1 MRSVF
6 KKTLAAGIA
15 AALTAGMLAGCGA
28 SAPKL
33 DGTRTALVVNGQEV
47 TLGTMSFY
55 AKFQQAMT
63 ASYYAMYGMTGE
75 IFDTVADSV
84 GKTVGESMKEQIADS
99 VTEMLLLEQHAAD
112 YGVSLTDE
120 EKAAI
125 EAAAQDYVDK
135 NDEETRGRIGASKED
150 VARLM
155 ELQTIQSKMMTPIG
169 DEVDQ
174 NVDDAEAQQSKVTFV
189 TVPMLTKANDETAS
203 EELEATEIDKESE
216 TNLQRKAD
224 AEAILAKLAAE
235 ADPASADIDAL
246 AKEVG
251 ETYGASTGQFST
263 NDITDTYL
271 DENLVAAVQGLKDG
285 EVVDHVVESS
295 AGRSYYVI
303 RLDSTNDAELT
314 ESKRATILNTRKSD
328 HFSEV
333 VEGWKGE
340 ASIEL
345 KEDVWAEVTI
355 TDSNIVQIVS
365 EEAESQAE
373 TPEDAASAAESTAES
388 TAESAAES
396 AAESTAP

>member
-75 IFDTVADSV
+75 IFDTVADSE

-203 EELEATEIDKESE
+203 EELEDTEIDKESE
-216 TNLQRKAD
+216 TNL
-224 AEAILAKLAAE
+224 
-235 ADPASADIDAL
+235 
-246 AKEVG
+246 
-251 ETYGASTGQFST
+251 
-263 NDITDTYL
+263 
-271 DENLVAAVQGLKDG
+271 
-285 EVVDHVVESS
+285 
-295 AGRSYYVI
+295 
-303 RLDSTNDAELT
+303 
-314 ESKRATILNTRKSD
+314 
-328 HFSEV
+328 
-333 VEGWKGE
+333 
-340 ASIEL
+340 
-345 KEDVWAEVTI
+345 
-355 TDSNIVQIVS
+355 
-365 EEAESQAE
+365 
-373 TPEDAASAAESTAES
+373 
-388 TAESAAES
+388 
-396 AAESTAP
+396 

>member
-1 MRSVF
+1 
-6 KKTLAAGIA
+6 
-15 AALTAGMLAGCGA
+15 
-28 SAPKL
+28 
-33 DGTRTALVVNGQEV
+33 
-47 TLGTMSFY
+47 
-55 AKFQQAMT
+55 
-63 ASYYAMYGMTGE
+63 
-75 IFDTVADSV
+75 
-84 GKTVGESMKEQIADS
+84 
-99 VTEMLLLEQHAAD
+99 
-112 YGVSLTDE
+112 
-120 EKAAI
+120 
-125 EAAAQDYVDK
+125 
-135 NDEETRGRIGASKED
+135 
-150 VARLM
+150 M

-203 EELEATEIDKESE
+203 EELEDTEIDKESE

-314 ESKRATILNTRKSD
+314 ESKRATILKTRKSD

-396 AAESTAP
+396 VAESTAP

>member
-1 MRSVF
+1 MKSVF
-6 KKTLAAGIA
+6 RKTLAAGIA

-63 ASYYAMYGMTGE
+63 ASYYAMFGMTGE
-75 IFDTVADSV
+75 IFDTVTGSE
-84 GKTVGESMKEQIADS
+84 GKTVGESMKEQVADS
-99 VTEMLLLEQHAAD
+99 VTEMVLLEQHAAD

-125 EAAAQDYVDK
+125 DAAAQDYIDK

-150 VARLM
+150 VVRLM
-155 ELQTIQSKMMTPIG
+155 ELQTIQSKMLVPIG
-169 DEVDQ
+169 EEVDQ
-174 NVDDAEAQQSKVTFV
+174 NVDDAEAQQAKVTFV
-189 TVPMLTKANDETAS
+189 AVSMLTKASDETAS
-203 EELEATEIDKESE
+203 EELEDTEIDRESE

-224 AEAILAKLAAE
+224 AEAILAKLLAAE
-235 ADPASADIDAL
+235 DPASADINAL

-251 ETYGASTGQFST
+251 ENYSASTGQFSA

-285 EVVDHVVESS
+285 EAVDHVVENS
-295 AGRSYYVI
+295 AGSSYYVI
-303 RLDSTNDAELT
+303 RLDSMNDAELT
-314 ESKRATILNTRKSD
+314 ESRKASILSTRKSD
-328 HFSEV
+328 HLNEV
-333 VEGWKGE
+333 LEGWRGE
-340 ASIEL
+340 SAVEL

-365 EEAESQAE
+365 EEESQAE
-373 TPEDAASAAESTAES
+373 TAEDTASAPES

-396 AAESTAP
+396 AAQ

>member
-1 MRSVF
+1 MKSVF
-6 KKTLAAGIA
+6 RKTLAAGIA

-63 ASYYAMYGMTGE
+63 ASYYAMFGRTGE
-75 IFDTVADSV
+75 IFDTVTGSE
-84 GKTVGESMKEQIADS
+84 GKTVGESMKEQVADS
-99 VTEMLLLEQHAAD
+99 VTEMVLLEQHAAD

-125 EAAAQDYVDK
+125 DAAAQDYIDK

-150 VARLM
+150 VVRLM
-155 ELQTIQSKMMTPIG
+155 ELQTIQSKMLVPIG
-169 DEVDQ
+169 EEVDQ
-174 NVDDAEAQQSKVTFV
+174 NVDDAEAQQAKVTFV
-189 TVPMLTKANDETAS
+189 AVSMLTKASDETAS
-203 EELEATEIDKESE
+203 EELEDTEIDRESE

-224 AEAILAKLAAE
+224 AEAILAKLLAAE
-235 ADPASADIDAL
+235 DPASADINAL

-251 ETYGASTGQFST
+251 KNYSASTGQFSA
-263 NDITDTYL
+263 NDITDTSL

-285 EVVDHVVESS
+285 EAVDHVVENS
-295 AGRSYYVI
+295 AGSSYYVI
-303 RLDSTNDAELT
+303 RLDSMNDAELT
-314 ESKRATILNTRKSD
+314 ESRKASILSTRKSD
-328 HFSEV
+328 HLNEV
-333 VEGWKGE
+333 LEGWRGE
-340 ASIEL
+340 SAVEL

-365 EEAESQAE
+365 EEESQAE
-373 TPEDAASAAESTAES
+373 TAEDTASAPES

-396 AAESTAP
+396 AAQ

>member
-75 IFDTVADSV
+75 IFDTVADSE

-203 EELEATEIDKESE
+203 EELEDTEIDKESE

-271 DENLVAAVQGLKDG
+271 DEKLVAAVQGLKDG
-285 EVVDHVVESS
+285 EVVDHVV
-295 AGRSYYVI
+295 
-303 RLDSTNDAELT
+303 
-314 ESKRATILNTRKSD
+314 SKRATILNTRKSD

>member
-1 MRSVF
+1 MKSVF
-6 KKTLAAGIA
+6 RKTLAAGIA

-63 ASYYAMYGMTGE
+63 ASYYAMFGMTGE
-75 IFDTVADSV
+75 IFDTVTGSE
-84 GKTVGESMKEQIADS
+84 GKTVGESMKEQVADS
-99 VTEMLLLEQHAAD
+99 VTEMVLLEQHAAD

-125 EAAAQDYVDK
+125 DAAAQDYIDK

-150 VARLM
+150 VVRLM
-155 ELQTIQSKMMTPIG
+155 ELQTIQSKMLVPIG
-169 DEVDQ
+169 EEVDQ
-174 NVDDAEAQQSKVTFV
+174 NVDDSEAQQAKVTFV
-189 TVPMLTKANDETAS
+189 AVSMLTKASDETAS
-203 EELEATEIDKESE
+203 EELEDTEIDRESE

-224 AEAILAKLAAE
+224 AEAILAKLLAAE
-235 ADPASADIDAL
+235 DPASADINAL

-251 ETYGASTGQFST
+251 ENYSASTGQFSA
-263 NDITDTYL
+263 NDITDTSL

-285 EVVDHVVESS
+285 EAVDHVVENS
-295 AGRSYYVI
+295 AGSSYYVI
-303 RLDSTNDAELT
+303 RLDSMNDAELT
-314 ESKRATILNTRKSD
+314 ESRKASILSTRKSD
-328 HFSEV
+328 HLNEV
-333 VEGWKGE
+333 LEGWRGE
-340 ASIEL
+340 SAVEL

-365 EEAESQAE
+365 EEESQAE
-373 TPEDAASAAESTAES
+373 TAEDTASAPES

-396 AAESTAP
+396 AAQ